1 MAEENLQS
9 KTDYLAAKDIDFAYR
24 FEEKIT
30 GLEKML
36 SVMRVIPMPMGATV
50 KTYKSSVTLAGG
62 KVAEGEIIPLSKVKF
77 EPDKTY
83 ELEWDK
89 RRKSV
94 PGEDIQRFGFKKAVA
109 MTDDK
114 LLNELTK
121 NLRKTL
127 FTNMKTGTG
136 SATGVGLKGA
146 LAQGWA
152 KLEIAYEDQDFVS
165 VAFVNPLDVADYLG
179 QAQITMQKEFGM
191 TYLENFMG
199 YDVVFVS
206 NLVDKETVI
215 TTAAENMVM
224 YYVPVAG
231 SDVANAFDLITGV
244 KGFLGVKHFQDN
256 ITFTYQTLVVS
267 AMLWLAEKLD
277 GIFKVT
283 INKAEL

>member
-62 KVAEGEIIPLSKVKF
+62 KVAEGEVIPLSKVKF

-94 PGEDIQRFGFKKAVA
+94 PGEHIQRYGFKKAVS

-114 LLNELTK
+114 LLNELNK
-121 NLRKTL
+121 NLRNNL

-136 SATGVGLKGA
+136 TATGVGLKGA

-152 KLEIAYEDQDFVS
+152 QLEIAYEDQEFVS

-179 QAQITMQKEFGM
+179 QAQVNMQKEFGM
-191 TYLENFMG
+191 TYLENFLG
-199 YDVVFVS
+199 YDVVFIS
-206 NLVDKETVI
+206 NSVDKSTVI
-215 TTAAENMVM
+215 TTVAENMVM

-256 ITFTYQTLVVS
+256 ISFTYQTLAVS
-267 AMLWLAEKLD
+267 SMLWLAEKLD

-283 INKAEL
+283 ITKAEL